1 MADPTLP
8 DPAQAVPASSVAQ
21 TDPPA
26 ASVPADAVTEPAA
39 GTEAPPATGDT
50 AAPPAASDPP
60 PPTDEPP
67 RKSADQRIKELIAE
81 RNALRQAL
89 ASPAPPARP
98 AAAEPP
104 KPAEP
109 EKPPAIEDFD
119 DVNKWA
125 AQFTAYTQ
133 RQAASLV
140 ETTVRTALGKVDTER
155 AQQTTQQAFADR
167 EATYARDNPDY
178 AEAVADED
186 LKQFVT
192 ATISQ
197 VIVESEHGPA
207 VSHYLAT
214 HRDELQSIARLKP
227 HQQAKELGKLEVKI
241 ASAPKRQPAPPV
253 KVVQQTKAPAP
264 PTPVGGTSPTRSLS
278 EMPLNEYLANRPWAH
293 RS

>member
-1 MADPTLP
+1 MADPIAQE
-8 DPAQAVPASSVAQ
+8 PAQALPASSAAQ
-21 TDPPA
+21 ADPPA
-26 ASVPADAVTEPAA
+26 ASVPADAAPEPAA
-39 GTEAPPATGDT
+39 GGEVEPATGDS
-50 AAPPAASDPP
+50 AAPPAASDPLP
-60 PPTDEPP
+60 ADEPP

-104 KPAEP
+104 KPTEP

-125 AQFTAYTQ
+125 AEFSAYTK
-133 RQAASLV
+133 REAASLV

-167 EATYARDNPDY
+167 EAAYARDNPDY
-178 AEAVADED
+178 AEAVADES

-197 VIVESEHGPA
+197 VIVESEHGPGL
-207 VSHYLAT
+207 SHYLAT
-214 HRDELQSIARLKP
+214 HHEELERIARMKP
-227 HQQAKELGKLEVKI
+227 HQQAKELGKLEVTV
-241 ASAPKRQPAPPV
+241 ASLPKRQPTPPV

-264 PTPVGGTSPTRSLS
+264 PTPVGNTSPTRSIS
-278 EMPLNEYLANRPWAH
+278 EMPLDEYLANRPWAH
-293 RS
+293 RG

>member
-8 DPAQAVPASSVAQ
+8 DPAQAVPAPSAAQ
-21 TDPPA
+21 ADPPA

-39 GTEAPPATGDT
+39 GGEVEPATGEI
-50 AAPPAASDPP
+50 AAPPAASDPL

-89 ASPAPPARP
+89 ASTATPAKP
-98 AAAEPP
+98 AAAEPA

-140 ETTVRTALGKVDTER
+140 ETSVRTALGKVDTER
-155 AQQTTQQAFADR
+155 AQATTQQQFTER
-167 EATYARDNPDY
+167 EAAYARDNPDY
-178 AEAVADED
+178 AESVQDPG
-186 LKQFVT
+186 LKQYVT
-192 ATISQ
+192 QTISQ

-207 VSHYLAT
+207 MSHELAKNLP
-214 HRDELQSIARLKP
+214 ELQRISRLPP

-241 ASAPKRQPAPPV
+241 ATAPKRQAVPPA
-253 KVVQQTKAPAP
+253 KVVRQTQAPAP
-264 PTPVGGTSPTRSLS
+264 PTPVGSTSPTRSH
-278 EMPLNEYLANRPWAH
+278 EQMPLDEYLANRPWAH